1 MALKTEEWVEI
12 EGTTE
17 TLPHLMQMRKPKART
32 SHQSQAFSSR
42 TRSVLRFTISVHLAR
57 ESPNPA
63 RAPYRA
69 AIVWQKHIRS
79 IKPTYKVQL

>member
-1 MALKTEEWVEI
+1 
-12 EGTTE
+12 
-17 TLPHLMQMRKPKART
+17 MRKPKART

-63 RAPYRA
+63 RAP
-69 AIVWQKHIRS
+69 
-79 IKPTYKVQL
+79 